1 MRKNIKLAI
10 LIASLLFTLPASGLL
25 FTKSPLVGILIY
37 LTQLGTS
44 IELIRTWI
52 AYKKIEEENAKLHKK
67 QNGFT
72 WFN

>member
-10 LIASLLFTLPASGLL
+10 LVTSLLFTLPACGFL
-25 FTKSPLVGILIY
+25 FTKSPLIGTIIY

-44 IELIRTWI
+44 VELIRTWVI
-52 AYKKIEEENAKLHKK
+52 YKKIEEENAKLHKK